1 MDLKK
6 VVLKQKPHPE
16 QNHSGNLL
24 IRRLPKNGLENLEMS
39 QFENLRII
47 NL

>member
-6 VVLKQKPHPE
+6 VVLKQKQHPE

-24 IRRLPKNGLENLEMS
+24 NRLLLKNGL
-39 QFENLRII
+39 I
-47 NL
+47 NLLNKVI